1 MTFLTN
7 NNFFIYNII
16 LFLQSILLL
25 LTCFLGLIKN
35 KNNILLIFIFLE
47 IGLLAISLTFVFGLN
62 LIIIINYYS
71 QIIAI
76 FIMALAAMESCIGL
90 CLLIVFFKLKN
101 SISTKKLNSLIN

>member
-1 MTFLTN
+1 M
-7 NNFFIYNII
+7 NFFTINFFTFNLIP
-16 LFLQSILLL
+16 FLQSILLL

-62 LIIIINYYS
+62 LLNIINYYG

-90 CLLIVFFKLKN
+90 CLLIVFFKLKGT
-101 SISTKKLNSLIN
+101 ISTKKINSLIS